1 MEDQKPILEMTTED
15 ARALLQNIAE
25 RMGVSVEN
33 LVAFVKKGARGD
45 LITSP
50 EKLKEIANTIQK
62 STLLNRRQR
71 RKMSRKH
78 GKQNRKK

>member
-1 MEDQKPILEMTTED
+1 MEDQTPIPEMTTED
-15 ARALLQNIAE
+15 ARALLQDIAE

-50 EKLKEIANTIQK
+50 EKLKEIAGTIQK
-62 STLLNRRQR
+62 NTLLNRRQR
-71 RKMSRKH
+71 RKMSRK
-78 GKQNRKK
+78 K

>member
-33 LVAFVKKGARGD
+33 LVAFVKKGVKGD
-45 LITSP
+45 LITDP
-50 EKLKEIANTIQK
+50 EKLKEIADSIQK

-71 RKMSRKH
+71 RKMSRK
-78 GKQNRKK
+78 K

>member
-1 MEDQKPILEMTTED
+1 MEDQKPIPEMTTED
-15 ARALLQNIAE
+15 ARAFLQDIADKL
-25 RMGVSVEN
+25 GVSVEN
-33 LVAFVKKGARGD
+33 LVAFVKKGAKGD
-45 LITSP
+45 LITDP